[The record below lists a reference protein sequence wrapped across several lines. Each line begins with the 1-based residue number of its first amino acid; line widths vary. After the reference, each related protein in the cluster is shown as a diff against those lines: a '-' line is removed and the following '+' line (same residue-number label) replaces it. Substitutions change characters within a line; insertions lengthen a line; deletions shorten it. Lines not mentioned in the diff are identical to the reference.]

1 MYKGLQILV
10 FLFLA
15 LHLPVFNFAQSKE
28 EILLREISSSKT
40 QNSKI
45 DKLIELHNYYSTT
58 NRQKWFESI
67 ALLNKEALKIESE
80 ELKGRLFLSMGSA
93 YLELGNIPD
102 FKKCYELNI
111 ANKKFLRFE
120 DNHVQR
126 QLAIEY
132 LVTKKDALASN
143 FSLKHIASAKK
154 NKQNRFISEAYLS
167 RSSFFMQSQ
176 LKDSAIYYANLAT
189 DFAKRSDTK
198 ICLAL
203 SLHHQAKVHFFF
215 KNYLEA
221 INEEFKFLYLAE
233 ELDHIYFKSLAYS
246 SIAEISFD
254 VGNFDETT
262 IYLKKANTFS
272 TRLSDFYEQAK
283 LKIYFAKLFL
293 ARENLTKANN
303 TISEALATFKAFN
316 DYRNLGTCTNVLGQI
331 ATQKSDYET
340 AINYFN
346 SAIDY
351 LGISGEKRELDLV
364 LVLNNLGKLYLKK
377 GDLIQAELYLL
388 KVVSQGSKLGEL
400 SQNYKLLSELY
411 FKKNQ
416 LQLAYNY
423 QNLYLSIL
431 EDNALSTVGS
441 KVLQLTESN
450 LREERERLIS
460 YQKESIQAKEMIT
473 IQLTRQI
480 FIIVIF
486 AVLLLF
492 LLLFLIF
499 RSRQNKLKQSQKEAE
514 LSQSLLRSQMNP
526 HFIFN
531 AMSGIQSYIYS
542 HEPDKSSQ
550 FLVNFSRLIRLI
562 LENSSKE
569 FIPLELELEIIEKYL
584 TTQKMRFED
593 RFDFKLNIDELLLE
607 KQALIP
613 PMITQPFIENA
624 IEHGQLH
631 TLIDGCINI
640 SITEENKMLQIIIS
654 DNGVGRKGSKNTQ
667 KIKSHNSMAIDI
679 TRERIRIINQKYRT
693 KGNLKI
699 RDYDELNEIGTE
711 IIIKIPLKFE
721 NN

>member
-1 MYKGLQILV
+1 M
-10 FLFLA
+10 
-15 LHLPVFNFAQSKE
+15 
-28 EILLREISSSKT
+28 
-40 QNSKI
+40 
-45 DKLIELHNYYSTT
+45 
-58 NRQKWFESI
+58 
-67 ALLNKEALKIESE
+67 
-80 ELKGRLFLSMGSA
+80 
-93 YLELGNIPD
+93 
-102 FKKCYELNI
+102 
-111 ANKKFLRFE
+111 
-120 DNHVQR
+120 
-126 QLAIEY
+126 
-132 LVTKKDALASN
+132 
-143 FSLKHIASAKK
+143 
-154 NKQNRFISEAYLS
+154 
-167 RSSFFMQSQ
+167 
-176 LKDSAIYYANLAT
+176 
-189 DFAKRSDTK
+189 
-198 ICLAL
+198 
-203 SLHHQAKVHFFF
+203 
-215 KNYLEA
+215 
-221 INEEFKFLYLAE
+221 
-233 ELDHIYFKSLAYS
+233 
-246 SIAEISFD
+246 
-254 VGNFDETT
+254 
-262 IYLKKANTFS
+262 
-272 TRLSDFYEQAK
+272 
-283 LKIYFAKLFL
+283 KIYFAKLFL

-303 TISEALATFKAFN
+303 TISEAFATFKTFN
-316 DYRNLGTCTNVLGQI
+316 DYGNLGTCTNVLGQI

-346 SAIDY
+346 SAINY
-351 LGISGEKRELDLV
+351 LGISGEKQELDLV
-364 LVLNNLGKLYLKK
+364 FNNLGKLYLKK

-388 KVVSQGSKLGEL
+388 KVLSQGSKSGEL

-492 LLLFLIF
+492 LLFFLIF

-593 RFDFKLNIDELLLE
+593 RFDFKLNIDELLVD
-607 KQALIP
+607 KQVLIP

-654 DNGVGRKGSKNTQ
+654 DNGVGRKGSKNTR

-679 TRERIRIINQKYRT
+679 TRERIRIINQKYKT

-711 IIIKIPLKFE
+711 VIIKIPLKFE

>member
-15 LHLPVFNFAQSKE
+15 LHVPFCNFAQSKE

-67 ALLNKEALKIESE
+67 DLLNKESLKIESE

-93 YLELGNIPD
+93 FLELGNIPD

-126 QLAIEY
+126 QLQIEY
-132 LVTKKDALASN
+132 LVAKKDALSSN
-143 FSLKHIASAKK
+143 FSLKHIAFAKK
-154 NKQNRFISEAYLS
+154 NKQNRFISEAYIS
-167 RSSFFMQSQ
+167 RSLFFMQTQ
-176 LKDSAIYYANLAT
+176 AKDSAIYYANLAT
-189 DFAKRSDTK
+189 DLAKRSDTK
-198 ICLAL
+198 ICLAV
-203 SLHHQAKVHFFF
+203 SLHHQAKVQFFF

-221 INEEFKFLYLAE
+221 VNTEFKFLYLAE
-233 ELDHIYFKSLAYS
+233 ELENTYFKFLAFN
-246 SIAEISFD
+246 SISEISFY
-254 VGNFDETT
+254 VGNLDEST
-262 IYLKKANTFS
+262 IYLKKAQNS
-272 TRLSDFYEQAK
+272 AALLSDLHGEAILKVSSAK
-283 LKIYFAKLFL
+283 LNL
-293 ARENLTKANN
+293 AHNHLVKSSE
-303 TISEALATFKAFN
+303 IIGEALLAFKFFK
-316 DYRNLGTCTNVLGQI
+316 DIRNLGICNNILGQI
-331 ATQKSDYET
+331 ATQKSDYQT

-346 SAIDY
+346 SARDY
-351 LGISGEKRELDLV
+351 IEISGDKNELHLV
-364 LVLNNLGKLYLKK
+364 FQNLGKLYLQK
-377 GDLIQAELYLL
+377 GDLIHAEFFLL
-388 KVVSQGSKLGEL
+388 KVVNKANKPSEL

-411 FKKNQ
+411 FKMNQ

-431 EDNALSTVGS
+431 EYNASSTVGS

-473 IQLTRQI
+473 IKLTRQI

-492 LLLFLIF
+492 LLFFLIF

-531 AMSGIQSYIYS
+531 AMSGIQSYIYG
-542 HEPDKSSQ
+542 HEPEKSSQ

-569 FIPLELELEIIEKYL
+569 FIPLQLELEIIEKYL

-593 RFDFKLNIDELLLE
+593 RFDFKLNIDELLVE
-607 KQALIP
+607 KQVLIP

-679 TRERIRIINQKYRT
+679 TRERIRIINQKYKT
-693 KGNLKI
+693 NGNLKI

-711 IIIKIPLKFE
+711 VIIIIPLKFE

>member
-15 LHLPVFNFAQSKE
+15 LNVPVCNFAQNTE

-40 QNSKI
+40 EKLKI
-45 DKLIELHNYYSTT
+45 EKLIELHNFYSTT

-67 ALLNKEALKIESE
+67 DLLNKEALKIESE

-93 YLELGNIPD
+93 YLELGNILD

-132 LVTKKDALASN
+132 LVIKKDALASN
-143 FSLKHIASAKK
+143 FSLKHIARAKK
-154 NKQNRFISEAYLS
+154 NKQNRFISEAFIS
-167 RSSFFMQSQ
+167 RSLFFMQSQ

-189 DFAKRSDTK
+189 DFAKRSDTR

-215 KNYLEA
+215 RNYLEA

-233 ELDHIYFKSLAYS
+233 ELDHTYFKSLAYR

-254 VGNFDETT
+254 VGNFDEST

-272 TRLSDFYEQAK
+272 TRLSDFYEEAK

-303 TISEALATFKAFN
+303 TISEAFDTFKTFN
-316 DYRNLGTCTNVLGQI
+316 DYKNLVTCTNVLGQI

-346 SAIDY
+346 SAISY
-351 LGISGEKRELDLV
+351 LGISGVMQELDLV
-364 LVLNNLGKLYLKK
+364 FNNLGKLYLQK
-377 GDLIQAELYLL
+377 GDLTQAELYLL
-388 KVVSQGSKLGEL
+388 KVVSQGSKSGEL
-400 SQNYKLLSELY
+400 SLNYKMLSELY

-431 EDNALSTVGS
+431 EYNALSTEGS

-460 YQKESIQAKEMIT
+460 YQKDSIQAKEMIT
-473 IQLTRQI
+473 IKLNRQI

-486 AVLLLF
+486 VVFLLLLLF
-492 LLLFLIF
+492 FLIF
-499 RSRQNKLKQSQKEAE
+499 RGRQNKLKQSQKEAE

-631 TLIDGCINI
+631 TLVDGCINI
-640 SITEENKMLQIIIS
+640 TITEENKMLQIIIS

-679 TRERIRIINQKYRT
+679 TQERIRIINQKYKT

-711 IIIKIPLKFE
+711 VIIKIPLKFE

>member
-15 LHLPVFNFAQSKE
+15 LHVPVCNFAQSKE

-67 ALLNKEALKIESE
+67 DLLNKEALKIESE

-132 LVTKKDALASN
+132 LVIKKDALASN
-143 FSLKHIASAKK
+143 FSLKHIAGAKK
-154 NKQNRFISEAYLS
+154 NKQNRFISEAYIS
-167 RSSFFMQSQ
+167 RSLFFMQSQ

-189 DFAKRSDTK
+189 DFAKRSDTR

-215 KNYLEA
+215 RNYLEA

-233 ELDHIYFKSLAYS
+233 ELDHTYFKSLAYR

-272 TRLSDFYEQAK
+272 TRLSDFYEEAK

-303 TISEALATFKAFN
+303 TISEAFATFKTFN
-316 DYRNLGTCTNVLGQI
+316 DYRNLGTCTNILGQI
-331 ATQKSDYET
+331 VTQKSDYET

-346 SAIDY
+346 SAISY
-351 LGISGEKRELDLV
+351 FGISGEKQELDLV
-364 LVLNNLGKLYLKK
+364 FNNLGKLYLQK

-388 KVVSQGSKLGEL
+388 KVVSQVSKSGEL

-431 EDNALSTVGS
+431 EYNALSTEGS

-460 YQKESIQAKEMIT
+460 YQKDSIQAKEMIT
-473 IQLTRQI
+473 IKLNRQI

-486 AVLLLF
+486 VVFLLLLLF
-492 LLLFLIF
+492 FLIF
-499 RSRQNKLKQSQKEAE
+499 RGRQNKLKQSQKEAE

-569 FIPLELELEIIEKYL
+569 FIPLDLELEIIEKYL

-593 RFDFKLNIDELLLE
+593 RFDFKLNIDEFLVD

-679 TRERIRIINQKYRT
+679 TQERIRIINQKYKT

-711 IIIKIPLKFE
+711 VIIKIPLKFE

>member
-1 MYKGLQILV
+1 M
-10 FLFLA
+10 
-15 LHLPVFNFAQSKE
+15 
-28 EILLREISSSKT
+28 
-40 QNSKI
+40 
-45 DKLIELHNYYSTT
+45 
-58 NRQKWFESI
+58 
-67 ALLNKEALKIESE
+67 
-80 ELKGRLFLSMGSA
+80 
-93 YLELGNIPD
+93 
-102 FKKCYELNI
+102 
-111 ANKKFLRFE
+111 
-120 DNHVQR
+120 
-126 QLAIEY
+126 
-132 LVTKKDALASN
+132 
-143 FSLKHIASAKK
+143 
-154 NKQNRFISEAYLS
+154 
-167 RSSFFMQSQ
+167 
-176 LKDSAIYYANLAT
+176 
-189 DFAKRSDTK
+189 
-198 ICLAL
+198 
-203 SLHHQAKVHFFF
+203 
-215 KNYLEA
+215 
-221 INEEFKFLYLAE
+221 
-233 ELDHIYFKSLAYS
+233 
-246 SIAEISFD
+246 
-254 VGNFDETT
+254 
-262 IYLKKANTFS
+262 
-272 TRLSDFYEQAK
+272 
-283 LKIYFAKLFL
+283 KIYFAKLFF
-293 ARENLTKANN
+293 ARENLTKANK
-303 TISEALATFKAFN
+303 TISEALATFKTFN

-331 ATQKSDYET
+331 ATQKADYET
-340 AINYFN
+340 AIDYFN

-351 LGISGEKRELDLV
+351 LGISGEKQELDLV
-364 LVLNNLGKLYLKK
+364 FNNLGKLYLQK

-388 KVVSQGSKLGEL
+388 KVLSQGSKSGEL

-431 EDNALSTVGS
+431 EYNAFSTEGS

-460 YQKESIQAKEMIT
+460 YQKETLQAKEIIT
-473 IQLTRQI
+473 IKLTRQI

-486 AVLLLF
+486 VVVLVLLIF
-492 LLLFLIF
+492 FLIF

-542 HEPDKSSQ
+542 HEPEKSSQ

-562 LENSSKE
+562 LENSSIE

-593 RFDFKLNIDELLLE
+593 RFDFKLNIDQLLVE
-607 KQALIP
+607 NQALIP

-631 TLIDGCINI
+631 TLVDGCINI
-640 SITEENKMLQIIIS
+640 TITDENNMLKIVIS

-667 KIKSHNSMAIDI
+667 KIKKHNSMAIDI
-679 TRERIRIINQKYRT
+679 TSERIRIINQKYKT

-711 IIIKIPLKFE
+711 VIIKIPLKFE

>member
-15 LHLPVFNFAQSKE
+15 LHVPVFNFAQNKE
-28 EILLREISSSKT
+28 EILLREISSSKN

-67 ALLNKEALKIESE
+67 DLLNKEALKIESE

-93 YLELGNIPD
+93 YLELGNILD

-111 ANKKFLRFE
+111 ANIKFLRFE
-120 DNHVQR
+120 DTHVQR

-132 LVTKKDALASN
+132 LVTKKDAFASN
-143 FSLKHIASAKK
+143 FSLKHIAFAKK
-154 NKQNRFISEAYLS
+154 NKQNRFISEAYIS
-167 RSSFFMQSQ
+167 RSLFFMQTQ
-176 LKDSAIYYANLAT
+176 VKDSAIYYANLAT

-198 ICLAL
+198 ICLAR
-203 SLHHQAKVHFFF
+203 SLHHQAKIHFFF
-215 KNYLEA
+215 RNYLEA

-233 ELDHIYFKSLAYS
+233 ELDHTYFKSLAYR

-262 IYLKKANTFS
+262 IYLKKATTFS
-272 TRLSDFYEQAK
+272 TRLSDFYEEAK

-351 LGISGEKRELDLV
+351 LGISGVKQELDLV
-364 LVLNNLGKLYLKK
+364 FNNLGKLYLKK
-377 GDLIQAELYLL
+377 GDLIQAESYLL
-388 KVVSQGSKLGEL
+388 KVLSQGSKSGEL

-431 EDNALSTVGS
+431 EYNALSTDGS

-473 IQLTRQI
+473 IKLTRQI
-480 FIIVIF
+480 FIIVVF

-492 LLLFLIF
+492 LLFFLIV

-593 RFDFKLNIDELLLE
+593 RFDFKLNIDELLVE

-631 TLIDGCINI
+631 TLVDGCINI
-640 SITEENKMLQIIIS
+640 TITEENKMLQIIIS
-654 DNGVGRKGSKNTQ
+654 DNGVGRKGSRKTK
-667 KIKSHNSMAIDI
+667 KINSHNSMAIDI
-679 TRERIRIINQKYRT
+679 TRERIRILNQKYKT
-693 KGNLKI
+693 NGNLKI

-711 IIIKIPLKFE
+711 VIIKIPLKFE

>member
-15 LHLPVFNFAQSKE
+15 LHVPVCNFAQSKE

-45 DKLIELHNYYSTT
+45 DKLIELHNFYSTT

-67 ALLNKEALKIESE
+67 DLLNKEALKIESE

-120 DNHVQR
+120 ENHFQR
-126 QLAIEY
+126 QLAIQY
-132 LVTKKDALASN
+132 LVIKKDALASN
-143 FSLKHIASAKK
+143 FSLKHIAFAKK
-154 NKQNRFISEAYLS
+154 NKQNRFISEAYIS
-167 RSSFFMQSQ
+167 RSLFFMQTQ
-176 LKDSAIYYANLAT
+176 VKDSAIYYANLAT

-203 SLHHQAKVHFFF
+203 SLHHQAKIHFFF
-215 KNYLEA
+215 RNYLEA
-221 INEEFKFLYLAE
+221 INEEFKFLYLVE
-233 ELDHIYFKSLAYS
+233 ELDHTYFKSLAYR

-272 TRLSDFYEQAK
+272 TRLSDFYEEAK

-293 ARENLTKANN
+293 VRENLTKANN
-303 TISEALATFKAFN
+303 TISDALATFKTFN

-346 SAIDY
+346 SAINY
-351 LGISGEKRELDLV
+351 LGISGEKQELDLV
-364 LVLNNLGKLYLKK
+364 FKNLGKLYLQK

-388 KVVSQGSKLGEL
+388 KVVSQVSKSGEL

-431 EDNALSTVGS
+431 EYNALSTVGS

-473 IQLTRQI
+473 IKLTRQI
-480 FIIVIF
+480 FIIVVF

-492 LLLFLIF
+492 LLFFLIF

-542 HEPDKSSQ
+542 HEPEKSSQ

-593 RFDFKLNIDELLLE
+593 RFDFKLNIDDLLVE

-631 TLIDGCINI
+631 TLVDGCINI
-640 SITEENKMLQIIIS
+640 SITEDNKMLQIIIS

-667 KIKSHNSMAIDI
+667 KIKSHNSM
-679 TRERIRIINQKYRT
+679 
-693 KGNLKI
+693 
-699 RDYDELNEIGTE
+699 
-711 IIIKIPLKFE
+711 
-721 NN
+721 

>member
-1 MYKGLQILV
+1 MYKVLQILV

-45 DKLIELHNYYSTT
+45 NKLIELHNFYSTT

-67 ALLNKEALKIESE
+67 DLLNKEALKIESE
-80 ELKGRLFLSMGSA
+80 ELKGRLFLCMGSA

-132 LVTKKDALASN
+132 LVIKKDALASN
-143 FSLKHIASAKK
+143 FSLKHIARAKK
-154 NKQNRFISEAYLS
+154 NKQNRFISEAFIS
-167 RSSFFMQSQ
+167 RSLFFMQSQ

-189 DFAKRSDTK
+189 DFAKRSDTR

-215 KNYLEA
+215 RNYLEA

-233 ELDHIYFKSLAYS
+233 ELDHTYFKSLAYR

-272 TRLSDFYEQAK
+272 TRLSDFYEEAK

-303 TISEALATFKAFN
+303 TISEAFDTFKTFN

-346 SAIDY
+346 SAISY
-351 LGISGEKRELDLV
+351 FGISGEKQELDLV
-364 LVLNNLGKLYLKK
+364 FNNLGKLYLQK

-388 KVVSQGSKLGEL
+388 KVLSQGSKSGQL

-431 EDNALSTVGS
+431 EYNALSTVGS

-480 FIIVIF
+480 FITVIF

-492 LLLFLIF
+492 LLFFLIF

-542 HEPDKSSQ
+542 HEPEKSSQ

-654 DNGVGRKGSKNTQ
+654 DNGVGRKGSKNTK

-679 TRERIRIINQKYRT
+679 TRERIRIINQKYKT
-693 KGNLKI
+693 KGSLKI

-711 IIIKIPLKFE
+711 VIIKIPLKFE

>member
-15 LHLPVFNFAQSKE
+15 LNVPVCNFAQNTE

-40 QNSKI
+40 QKLKI
-45 DKLIELHNYYSTT
+45 EKLIELHNFYSTT

-67 ALLNKEALKIESE
+67 DLLNKEALKIESE

-132 LVTKKDALASN
+132 LVIKKDALASN
-143 FSLKHIASAKK
+143 FSLKHIARAKK
-154 NKQNRFISEAYLS
+154 NKQNRFISEAYIS
-167 RSSFFMQSQ
+167 RSLFFMQSQ

-189 DFAKRSDTK
+189 DFAKRSDTR

-215 KNYLEA
+215 RNYLEA

-233 ELDHIYFKSLAYS
+233 ELDHTYFKSLAYR

-272 TRLSDFYEQAK
+272 TRLSDFYEEAK

-303 TISEALATFKAFN
+303 TISEAFATFKTFN

-340 AINYFN
+340 AIHYFN
-346 SAIDY
+346 SAISY
-351 LGISGEKRELDLV
+351 FGISGEKQELDLV
-364 LVLNNLGKLYLKK
+364 FNNLGKLYLQK
-377 GDLIQAELYLL
+377 GDLTQAELYLL
-388 KVVSQGSKLGEL
+388 KVVSQGSKSGEL
-400 SQNYKLLSELY
+400 SLNYKMLSELY

-431 EDNALSTVGS
+431 EYNALSTEGS

-460 YQKESIQAKEMIT
+460 YQKDSIQAKEMIT
-473 IQLTRQI
+473 IKLNRQI

-486 AVLLLF
+486 VVFLLLLLF
-492 LLLFLIF
+492 FLIF
-499 RSRQNKLKQSQKEAE
+499 RGRQNKLKQSQKEAE

-631 TLIDGCINI
+631 TLVDGCINI
-640 SITEENKMLQIIIS
+640 TITEENKMLQIIIS

-679 TRERIRIINQKYRT
+679 TQERIRIINQKYKT

-711 IIIKIPLKFE
+711 VIIKIPLKFE

>member
-1 MYKGLQILV
+1 MYKVLQILV

-15 LHLPVFNFAQSKE
+15 LNVPVYNFAQSKE

-45 DKLIELHNYYSTT
+45 NKLIELHNFYSTT

-67 ALLNKEALKIESE
+67 DLLNKEALKIEAE

-132 LVTKKDALASN
+132 LVIKKDALATN
-143 FSLKHIASAKK
+143 FSLKHIARAKK
-154 NKQNRFISEAYLS
+154 NKQNRFISEAYIS
-167 RSSFFMQSQ
+167 RSLFFMQSQ

-215 KNYLEA
+215 RNYLEA

-233 ELDHIYFKSLAYS
+233 ELDHTYFKSLAYR
-246 SIAEISFD
+246 SIAEISFY

-272 TRLSDFYEQAK
+272 TRLSDFYEESK

-303 TISEALATFKAFN
+303 TISEALTTFKTFN

-351 LGISGEKRELDLV
+351 LGISGVMQELDLV
-364 LVLNNLGKLYLKK
+364 FNNLGKLYLQK
-377 GDLIQAELYLL
+377 GDLTQAELYLL
-388 KVVSQGSKLGEL
+388 KVVSQESKSGEL
-400 SQNYKLLSELY
+400 SQNYKMLSELY

-431 EDNALSTVGS
+431 EYNALSTEGS

-460 YQKESIQAKEMIT
+460 YQKDSIQAKEMIT
-473 IQLTRQI
+473 IKLNRQI

-486 AVLLLF
+486 VVFLLLLLF
-492 LLLFLIF
+492 FLIF
-499 RSRQNKLKQSQKEAE
+499 RGRQNKLKQSQKEAE

-593 RFDFKLNIDELLLE
+593 RFDFKLNIDELLIE

-631 TLIDGCINI
+631 TLVDGCINI
-640 SITEENKMLQIIIS
+640 TITEENKMLQIIIS

-679 TRERIRIINQKYRT
+679 TQERIRIINQKYKT

-711 IIIKIPLKFE
+711 VIIKIPLKFE

>member
-10 FLFLA
+10 FLFLV
-15 LHLPVFNFAQSKE
+15 LHVPVSNFAQNKE
-28 EILLREISSSKT
+28 EILLREISSSIT

-45 DKLIELHNYYSTT
+45 NKLIELHNYYSTI

-67 ALLNKEALKIESE
+67 DLLNKEALKIESE
-80 ELKGRLFLSMGSA
+80 ELKARLFLSIGSA

-102 FKKCYELNI
+102 FKKSYELNI
-111 ANKKFLRFE
+111 ANKKFLSFE
-120 DNHVQR
+120 DNHLQR

-132 LVTKKDALASN
+132 LVTKKDALAST
-143 FSLKHIASAKK
+143 FSLKHIAIAKK
-154 NKQNRFISEAYLS
+154 NKQNRFISEAYIS
-167 RSSFFMQSQ
+167 RSLFFMQSQ

-198 ICLAL
+198 ICLAR
-203 SLHHQAKVHFFF
+203 SLHHQAKVHIFFR
-215 KNYLEA
+215 NYLEA

-233 ELDHIYFKSLAYS
+233 ELDHTYFKSLAYMT
-246 SIAEISFD
+246 IAEISFH
-254 VGNFDETT
+254 VGNFEETT
-262 IYLKKANTFS
+262 VYLKKANTFS
-272 TRLSDFYEQAK
+272 TRLSDFHEEAK

-293 ARENLTKANN
+293 TRENLTNANN
-303 TISEALATFKAFN
+303 TISEALVTFKTFN
-316 DYRNLGTCTNVLGQI
+316 DYRNLGKCTNVLGQI
-331 ATQKSDYET
+331 ATKKADYET

-351 LGISGEKRELDLV
+351 LGISDERQELYLV
-364 LVLNNLGKLYLKK
+364 FKNLGKLYLQK

-388 KVVSQGSKLGEL
+388 KVIRQGSKSTDL
-400 SQNYKLLSELY
+400 SQIYKLLSELY

-431 EDNALSTVGS
+431 EEYAWSTVGS

-460 YQKESIQAKEMIT
+460 YQKETLQAKEIIT
-473 IQLTRQI
+473 IKLTRQI
-480 FIIVIF
+480 FIFVIF
-486 AVLLLF
+486 VIVLVLLIF
-492 LLLFLIF
+492 FLIF

-542 HEPDKSSQ
+542 HEPEKSSQ

-593 RFDFKLNIDELLLE
+593 RFDFKLNIDELLVE

-631 TLIDGCINI
+631 TLVDGCINI
-640 SITEENKMLQIIIS
+640 TITEESNMLQIVIS

-667 KIKSHNSMAIDI
+667 KIKKHNSMAIDI
-679 TRERIRIINQKYRT
+679 TSERIRIINQKYKT

-711 IIIKIPLKFE
+711 VIIKIPLKFD

>member
-15 LHLPVFNFAQSKE
+15 LHVPFCNFAQSKE

-67 ALLNKEALKIESE
+67 DLLNKEALKIESE

-132 LVTKKDALASN
+132 LVIKKDALASN
-143 FSLKHIASAKK
+143 FSLKHIARAKK
-154 NKQNRFISEAYLS
+154 NKQNRFISEAYIS
-167 RSSFFMQSQ
+167 RSLFFMQSQ

-189 DFAKRSDTK
+189 DFAKRSDTR

-215 KNYLEA
+215 RNYLEA

-233 ELDHIYFKSLAYS
+233 ELDHTYFKSLAYR

-254 VGNFDETT
+254 VGNFDEST

-272 TRLSDFYEQAK
+272 TRLSDFYEEAK

-303 TISEALATFKAFN
+303 TISEALATFKTFN

-346 SAIDY
+346 SAISY
-351 LGISGEKRELDLV
+351 LGISGEKQELDLV
-364 LVLNNLGKLYLKK
+364 FNNLGKLYLQK

-388 KVVSQGSKLGEL
+388 KVVSQGSKSGEL

-431 EDNALSTVGS
+431 EYNALSTEGS

-473 IQLTRQI
+473 IKLTRQI
-480 FIIVIF
+480 FIIVVF

-492 LLLFLIF
+492 LLFFLIF

-542 HEPDKSSQ
+542 HEPEKSSQ

-593 RFDFKLNIDELLLE
+593 RFDFKLNIDELLVE
-607 KQALIP
+607 KQVLIP

-679 TRERIRIINQKYRT
+679 TRERIRIINQKYKT
-693 KGNLKI
+693 KGSLKI

-711 IIIKIPLKFE
+711 VIIKIPLKFE

>member
-15 LHLPVFNFAQSKE
+15 LHVPVCNFAQSKE

-67 ALLNKEALKIESE
+67 DLLNKEALKIESE

-126 QLAIEY
+126 QLEIEY

-143 FSLKHIASAKK
+143 FSLKHIARAKK
-154 NKQNRFISEAYLS
+154 NQQNRFISEAFIS
-167 RSSFFMQSQ
+167 RSLFFMQSQ

-189 DFAKRSDTK
+189 DFAKRSDTR

-215 KNYLEA
+215 RNYLEA
-221 INEEFKFLYLAE
+221 INEEFKFLYLVE
-233 ELDHIYFKSLAYS
+233 ELDHTYFKSLAYR

-262 IYLKKANTFS
+262 VYLKKANTFS
-272 TRLSDFYEQAK
+272 TRLSDFYEEAK

-303 TISEALATFKAFN
+303 TISEAFDTFKTFN
-316 DYRNLGTCTNVLGQI
+316 DYKNLVTCTNVLGQI

-346 SAIDY
+346 SAISY
-351 LGISGEKRELDLV
+351 LGISGEKQELDLV
-364 LVLNNLGKLYLKK
+364 FNNLGKLYLQK

-388 KVVSQGSKLGEL
+388 KVVSQGSKSGEL

-431 EDNALSTVGS
+431 EYNALSTVGS

-473 IQLTRQI
+473 IQLNRQI

-492 LLLFLIF
+492 LLFFLIF

-542 HEPDKSSQ
+542 HEPEKSSQ

-593 RFDFKLNIDELLLE
+593 RFDFKLNIDELLVE
-607 KQALIP
+607 KQVLIP

-667 KIKSHNSMAIDI
+667 KIKTHNSMAIDI
-679 TRERIRIINQKYRT
+679 TRERIRIINQKYKT
-693 KGNLKI
+693 KGSLKI

-711 IIIKIPLKFE
+711 VIIKIPLKFE

>member
-15 LHLPVFNFAQSKE
+15 LNVPVCNFAQNTE

-40 QNSKI
+40 EKLKI
-45 DKLIELHNYYSTT
+45 EKLIELHNFYSTT

-67 ALLNKEALKIESE
+67 DLLNKESLKIESE
-80 ELKGRLFLSMGSA
+80 ELKGRLFLSVGSA
-93 YLELGNIPD
+93 YVELGNIPD

-111 ANKKFLRFE
+111 ANNKFLRFE

-126 QLAIEY
+126 QLEIEY
-132 LVTKKDALASN
+132 LFTKKDALASN
-143 FSLKHIASAKK
+143 FSLKHIARAKK
-154 NKQNRFISEAYLS
+154 NKQNRFISEAYIS
-167 RSSFFMQSQ
+167 RSLFFMQSQ
-176 LKDSAIYYANLAT
+176 VKDSAIYYANLAT
-189 DFAKRSDTK
+189 DFAKRSDTR

-215 KNYLEA
+215 RNYLEA

-233 ELDHIYFKSLAYS
+233 ELDHTYFKSLAYR

-262 IYLKKANTFS
+262 IYLKKATTFS
-272 TRLSDFYEQAK
+272 TRLSDFYEEAK

-293 ARENLTKANN
+293 ARENLTKANK
-303 TISEALATFKAFN
+303 TISEALAQFKTFN

-331 ATQKSDYET
+331 ATQKADYES
-340 AINYFN
+340 AIDYFN

-351 LGISGEKRELDLV
+351 LGISGEKQELDLV
-364 LVLNNLGKLYLKK
+364 FNNLGKLYLQK
-377 GDLIQAELYLL
+377 GDLLQAELYLL
-388 KVVSQGSKLGEL
+388 KVVSQGSKSGEL

-431 EDNALSTVGS
+431 EYNAFSTEGS

-473 IQLTRQI
+473 IKLTRQI
-480 FIIVIF
+480 FIIVVF
-486 AVLLLF
+486 AVLLL
-492 LLLFLIF
+492 LLLFFLIF

-593 RFDFKLNIDELLLE
+593 RFDFKLNIDELLVE

-631 TLIDGCINI
+631 TLVDGCINI
-640 SITEENKMLQIIIS
+640 TITEENKMLQIIIS

-679 TRERIRIINQKYRT
+679 TRERIRIINQKYKT

-699 RDYDELNEIGTE
+699 SDYDELNEIGTE
-711 IIIKIPLKFE
+711 VIIKIPLKFE

>member
-15 LHLPVFNFAQSKE
+15 LNVPVCNFAQNTE

-40 QNSKI
+40 EKLKI
-45 DKLIELHNYYSTT
+45 EKLIELHNFYSTT

-67 ALLNKEALKIESE
+67 DLLNKEALKIESE

-132 LVTKKDALASN
+132 LVIKKDALASN
-143 FSLKHIASAKK
+143 FSLKHIARAKK
-154 NKQNRFISEAYLS
+154 NKQNRFISEAYIS
-167 RSSFFMQSQ
+167 RSLFFMQSQ

-189 DFAKRSDTK
+189 DFAKRSDTR

-215 KNYLEA
+215 RNYLEA

-233 ELDHIYFKSLAYS
+233 ELDHTYFKSLAYR

-272 TRLSDFYEQAK
+272 TRLSDFYEEAK

-293 ARENLTKANN
+293 ARENLTRANN
-303 TISEALATFKAFN
+303 TISEAFDTFKTFN
-316 DYRNLGTCTNVLGQI
+316 DYKNLVTCTNVLGQI

-346 SAIDY
+346 SAISY
-351 LGISGEKRELDLV
+351 LGISGVMQELDLV
-364 LVLNNLGKLYLKK
+364 FNNLGKLYLQK
-377 GDLIQAELYLL
+377 GDLTQAELYLL
-388 KVVSQGSKLGEL
+388 KVVSQVSKSGEL

-431 EDNALSTVGS
+431 EYNALSTEGS

-460 YQKESIQAKEMIT
+460 YQKDSIQAKEMIT
-473 IQLTRQI
+473 IKLNRQI

-486 AVLLLF
+486 VVFLMLLLF
-492 LLLFLIF
+492 FLIF
-499 RSRQNKLKQSQKEAE
+499 RGRQNKLKQSQKEAE

-569 FIPLELELEIIEKYL
+569 FIPLDLELEIIEKYL

-593 RFDFKLNIDELLLE
+593 RFDFKLNIDELLIE

-631 TLIDGCINI
+631 TLVDGCINI
-640 SITEENKMLQIIIS
+640 TITEENKMLQIIIS

-679 TRERIRIINQKYRT
+679 TKERIRIINQKYKT

-711 IIIKIPLKFE
+711 VIIKIPLKFE

>member
-15 LHLPVFNFAQSKE
+15 LNVPVCYFAQNTE

-45 DKLIELHNYYSTT
+45 NKLIELHNFYSTT

-67 ALLNKEALKIESE
+67 DLLNKEALKIESE

-93 YLELGNIPD
+93 YLELGNILD

-132 LVTKKDALASN
+132 LVIKKDALASN
-143 FSLKHIASAKK
+143 FSLKHIARAKK
-154 NKQNRFISEAYLS
+154 NKQNRFISEAYIS
-167 RSSFFMQSQ
+167 RSLFFMQSQ

-189 DFAKRSDTK
+189 DFAKRSDTR

-215 KNYLEA
+215 RNYLEA

-233 ELDHIYFKSLAYS
+233 ELDHTYFKSLAYR

-272 TRLSDFYEQAK
+272 TRLSDFYEEAK

-303 TISEALATFKAFN
+303 TISEAFDTFKTFN
-316 DYRNLGTCTNVLGQI
+316 DYKNLVTCTNVLGQI

-346 SAIDY
+346 SAISY
-351 LGISGEKRELDLV
+351 LGISGVMQELDLV
-364 LVLNNLGKLYLKK
+364 FNNLGKLYLQK

-388 KVVSQGSKLGEL
+388 KVVSQGSKSGEL
-400 SQNYKLLSELY
+400 SLNYKMLSELY

-431 EDNALSTVGS
+431 EYNALSTEGS

-460 YQKESIQAKEMIT
+460 YQKDSIQAKEMIT
-473 IQLTRQI
+473 IKLNRQI

-486 AVLLLF
+486 VVFLLLLLF
-492 LLLFLIF
+492 FLIF
-499 RSRQNKLKQSQKEAE
+499 RGRQNKLKQSQKEAE

-569 FIPLELELEIIEKYL
+569 FIPLDLELEIIEKYL

-593 RFDFKLNIDELLLE
+593 RFDFKLNIDELLIE

-631 TLIDGCINI
+631 TLVDGCINI
-640 SITEENKMLQIIIS
+640 TITEENKMLQIIIS

-679 TRERIRIINQKYRT
+679 TQERIRIINQKYKT

-711 IIIKIPLKFE
+711 VIIKIPLKFE

>member
-1 MYKGLQILV
+1 MYKVLQILV

-45 DKLIELHNYYSTT
+45 NKLIELHNFYSTT

-67 ALLNKEALKIESE
+67 DLLNKEALKIESE
-80 ELKGRLFLSMGSA
+80 ELKGRLFLCMGSA

-132 LVTKKDALASN
+132 LVIKKDALASN
-143 FSLKHIASAKK
+143 FSLKHIARAKK
-154 NKQNRFISEAYLS
+154 NKQNRVISEAFIS
-167 RSSFFMQSQ
+167 RSLFFMQSQ

-189 DFAKRSDTK
+189 DFAKRSDTR

-215 KNYLEA
+215 RNYLEA
-221 INEEFKFLYLAE
+221 INEEFKFLYLVE
-233 ELDHIYFKSLAYS
+233 ELDHTYFKSLAYR

-272 TRLSDFYEQAK
+272 TRLSDFYEEAK

-303 TISEALATFKAFN
+303 TISEALATFKTFN
-316 DYRNLGTCTNVLGQI
+316 NYRNLGTCTNVLGQI
-331 ATQKSDYET
+331 ATQESDYET
-340 AINYFN
+340 AIHYFN
-346 SAIDY
+346 SAISY
-351 LGISGEKRELDLV
+351 FGISGEKQELDLV
-364 LVLNNLGKLYLKK
+364 FNNLGKLYLQK
-377 GDLIQAELYLL
+377 GDLIQAEFYLL
-388 KVVSQGSKLGEL
+388 KVVSQGSKSVEL

-431 EDNALSTVGS
+431 EYNALSTVGS

-480 FIIVIF
+480 FITVIF

-492 LLLFLIF
+492 LLFFLIF

-542 HEPDKSSQ
+542 HEPEKSSQ

-593 RFDFKLNIDELLLE
+593 RFDFKLNIDELLIE

-654 DNGVGRKGSKNTQ
+654 DNGVGRKGSKNTK

-679 TRERIRIINQKYRT
+679 TRERIRIINQKYKT

-711 IIIKIPLKFE
+711 VIIKIPLKFE

>member
-15 LHLPVFNFAQSKE
+15 LHVPVCNFAQNKE

-67 ALLNKEALKIESE
+67 DLLNKEALKIESE

-143 FSLKHIASAKK
+143 FSLKHIAFAKK
-154 NKQNRFISEAYLS
+154 NKQNRFISEAYIS
-167 RSSFFMQSQ
+167 RSLFFMQTQ
-176 LKDSAIYYANLAT
+176 VKDSAIYYANLAT
-189 DFAKRSDTK
+189 DFAKRSETK

-203 SLHHQAKVHFFF
+203 SLHHKAKVQFFF
-215 KNYLEA
+215 RNYLEA

-233 ELDHIYFKSLAYS
+233 ELDHTYFKSLAYR

-272 TRLSDFYEQAK
+272 TRLSDFYEEAK

-303 TISEALATFKAFN
+303 NISEALATFKTFN

-346 SAIDY
+346 SAISY
-351 LGISGEKRELDLV
+351 LGISGEKQELDLV
-364 LVLNNLGKLYLKK
+364 FNNLGKLYLQK

-388 KVVSQGSKLGEL
+388 KVVSQGSKSGEL

-473 IQLTRQI
+473 IQLNRQI

-492 LLLFLIF
+492 LLFFLIF

-542 HEPDKSSQ
+542 HEPEKSSQ

-569 FIPLELELEIIEKYL
+569 FIPLELEVEIIEKYL

-593 RFDFKLNIDELLLE
+593 RFDFKLNIDELLVE
-607 KQALIP
+607 KQVLIP

-654 DNGVGRKGSKNTQ
+654 DNGVGRKGSRKTK
-667 KIKSHNSMAIDI
+667 KINSHNSMAIDI
-679 TRERIRIINQKYRT
+679 TRERIRILNQKYKT

-711 IIIKIPLKFE
+711 VIIKIPLKFE

>member
-10 FLFLA
+10 FLFFA
-15 LHLPVFNFAQSKE
+15 LHVPVCNFAQNKE

-45 DKLIELHNYYSTT
+45 DKLIELHNFYSTT

-67 ALLNKEALKIESE
+67 DLLNKEALKIESE

-111 ANKKFLRFE
+111 ANRKFLRFE
-120 DNHVQR
+120 ENHFQR
-126 QLAIEY
+126 QLAIQY
-132 LVTKKDALASN
+132 LVIKKDALASN
-143 FSLKHIASAKK
+143 FSLKHIAFAKK
-154 NKQNRFISEAYLS
+154 NKQNSFISEAYIS
-167 RSSFFMQSQ
+167 RSLFFMQTQ
-176 LKDSAIYYANLAT
+176 VKDSAVYYANLAT

-203 SLHHQAKVHFFF
+203 SLHHQAKIHFFF
-215 KNYLEA
+215 RNYLEA
-221 INEEFKFLYLAE
+221 INEEFKFLYLVE
-233 ELDHIYFKSLAYS
+233 ELDHTYFKSLAYR

-262 IYLKKANTFS
+262 IYLKKATTFS
-272 TRLSDFYEQAK
+272 TRLSDFYEEAK

-316 DYRNLGTCTNVLGQI
+316 DYRNLGICTNVLGQI
-331 ATQKSDYET
+331 ATQKADYGT

-346 SAIDY
+346 SAINY
-351 LGISGEKRELDLV
+351 LGISGEKQELDLV
-364 LVLNNLGKLYLKK
+364 FNNLGKLYLQK

-388 KVVSQGSKLGEL
+388 KVVSHGSKSGEL

-431 EDNALSTVGS
+431 EDNAFSTVGS

-473 IQLTRQI
+473 IKLTRQI
-480 FIIVIF
+480 FIIVVF
-486 AVLLLF
+486 AVLLLI
-492 LLLFLIF
+492 LLFFLIF
-499 RSRQNKLKQSQKEAE
+499 ISRQNKLKQSQKEAE

-542 HEPDKSSQ
+542 HEPEKSSQ

-593 RFDFKLNIDELLLE
+593 RFDFKLNIDDLLVE

-631 TLIDGCINI
+631 TLVDGCINI
-640 SITEENKMLQIIIS
+640 SITEDNKMLQIIIS

-679 TRERIRIINQKYRT
+679 TRERIRIINQKYKT
-693 KGNLKI
+693 KGSLKI

-711 IIIKIPLKFE
+711 VIIKIPLKFE

>member
-10 FLFLA
+10 FLFFA
-15 LHLPVFNFAQSKE
+15 LHLPVYNFAQNKE

-45 DKLIELHNYYSTT
+45 NKLIELHNYYSTT

-67 ALLNKEALKIESE
+67 DLLNKEALKIESE
-80 ELKGRLFLSMGSA
+80 ELKGRLFLSVGSV
-93 YLELGNIPD
+93 YLELGNISD

-126 QLAIEY
+126 QLAIHY

-143 FSLKHIASAKK
+143 FSLKHIAFAKK
-154 NKQNRFISEAYLS
+154 NKQNRFISEAYIS
-167 RSSFFMQSQ
+167 RSLFFMQTQ
-176 LKDSAIYYANLAT
+176 VKDSAIYYANLAT
-189 DFAKRSDTK
+189 DFSKRSDTK
-198 ICLAL
+198 MCLAL
-203 SLHHQAKVHFFF
+203 SLHHEAKVHFFF
-215 KNYLEA
+215 RNYLEA

-233 ELDHIYFKSLAYS
+233 ELDNTYFKSLAYR

-262 IYLKKANTFS
+262 IYLKKATTFS

-303 TISEALATFKAFN
+303 TISEALATFKTFN

-346 SAIDY
+346 SAINY
-351 LGISGEKRELDLV
+351 FGISGEKQELDLV
-364 LVLNNLGKLYLKK
+364 FNNLGKLYLQK

-388 KVVSQGSKLGEL
+388 KVVSQGSKSGQL

-431 EDNALSTVGS
+431 EYNALSTVGS

-473 IQLTRQI
+473 IKLTRQI
-480 FIIVIF
+480 IIIVVF

-492 LLLFLIF
+492 LLFFLIV

-542 HEPDKSSQ
+542 HEPEKSSQ

-593 RFDFKLNIDELLLE
+593 RFDFKLNIDELLVE

-679 TRERIRIINQKYRT
+679 TRERIRIINQKYKT
-693 KGNLKI
+693 KGSLKI

-711 IIIKIPLKFE
+711 VIIKIPLKFE

>member
-15 LHLPVFNFAQSKE
+15 LHVPVCNFAQSKE
-28 EILLREISSSKT
+28 EILLREISSSKS

-45 DKLIELHNYYSTT
+45 DKLIELQNYYSTT

-67 ALLNKEALKIESE
+67 DLLNKEALKIESE

-93 YLELGNIPD
+93 YSELGNIPD

-126 QLAIEY
+126 QLEIEY

-143 FSLKHIASAKK
+143 FSLKHIAFAKK
-154 NKQNRFISEAYLS
+154 NKQNRFISEAYIS
-167 RSSFFMQSQ
+167 RSLFFMQTQ
-176 LKDSAIYYANLAT
+176 VKDSAIYYANLAT

-215 KNYLEA
+215 RNYLEA

-233 ELDHIYFKSLAYS
+233 ELDHTYFKSLAYR
-246 SIAEISFD
+246 SIAVISFD

-272 TRLSDFYEQAK
+272 TLLSDFYEEAN

-293 ARENLTKANN
+293 ARKNLTKANN
-303 TISEALATFKAFN
+303 TISEAFATFKTFN

-331 ATQKSDYET
+331 ATQESDYET
-340 AINYFN
+340 AIHYFN
-346 SAIDY
+346 SAISY
-351 LGISGEKRELDLV
+351 FGISGVMQELDLV
-364 LVLNNLGKLYLKK
+364 FNNLGKLYLQK
-377 GDLIQAELYLL
+377 GDLTQAELYLL
-388 KVVSQGSKLGEL
+388 KVVSQGSKSVEL
-400 SQNYKLLSELY
+400 SQNYKMLSELY

-431 EDNALSTVGS
+431 EYNALSTEGS

-460 YQKESIQAKEMIT
+460 YQKDSIQAKEMIT
-473 IQLTRQI
+473 IKLTRQI
-480 FIIVIF
+480 FIIVVF

-492 LLLFLIF
+492 LLFFLIF
-499 RSRQNKLKQSQKEAE
+499 RSRQNILKQSQKEAE

-542 HEPDKSSQ
+542 HEPEKSSQ

-593 RFDFKLNIDELLLE
+593 RFDFKLNIDELLIE

-679 TRERIRIINQKYRT
+679 TRERIRIINQKYKT
-693 KGNLKI
+693 KGSLKI

-711 IIIKIPLKFE
+711 VIIKIPLKFE